1 MSGSA
6 QEEVIVCRCR
16 DVTESD
22 IRKAINDGFNT
33 MELLKRKTKAGTGT
47 CGGRT
52 CLPHVRR
59 ILAEETDKVP
69 EEMGLTRTRSP
80 VIPVPVRFT
89 AGEVTGEVND
99 ND

>member
-1 MSGSA
+1 MSNRNE
-6 QEEVIVCRCR
+6 EEVIVCRCR
-16 DVTESD
+16 DVTESE
-22 IRKAINDGFNT
+22 IRQAINDGFDT

-59 ILAEETDKVP
+59 ILADETDRSP
-69 EEMGLTRTRSP
+69 EEIGLTRTRSP
-80 VIPVPVRFT
+80 VIPVPARFT
-89 AGEVTGEVND
+89 AGEGSIGGND

>member
-59 ILAEETDKVP
+59 ILADETDKAP

>member
-1 MSGSA
+1 MSNRNE
-6 QEEVIVCRCR
+6 EEVIVCRCR
-16 DVTESD
+16 DIAERE
-22 IRKAINDGFNT
+22 IRQAINEGFDT

-59 ILAEETDKVP
+59 ILVEETDKVP
-69 EEMGLTRTRSP
+69 EEIDLTRTRSP